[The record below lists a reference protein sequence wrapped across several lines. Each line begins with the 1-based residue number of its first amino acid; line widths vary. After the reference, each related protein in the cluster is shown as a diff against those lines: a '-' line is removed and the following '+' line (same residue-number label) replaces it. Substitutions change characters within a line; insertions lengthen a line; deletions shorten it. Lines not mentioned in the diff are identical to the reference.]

1 MKRKIVMCLL
11 MAMMVTS
18 LPACGSKDGADNAA
32 VTEQAA
38 EQNAADAP
46 TTEQTAGQNAADA
59 SASEQTATDGNA
71 AGADATAGAGTT
83 GTVDIVNDYNNT
95 DELKA
100 KFPVV
105 NETPVA
111 DGIGKAIENRLLT
124 GFENWNRGFDAWKAW
139 GDILYTEDSIYNVH
153 GARLTLAEYQ
163 QSMDIMLKQMGM
175 LMGDFNNMVICDD
188 WAAIHYDITTIKGD
202 TKKPG
207 TVMEFVQFKD
217 YGDELGTRVVEGW
230 GGPKDD
236 SYEGMTKFQSDE
248 EKEIQKKQNEEILAY
263 QIPDTD
269 DLVKKYPVKN
279 PTTDNSENADAMREA
294 ILKDFDAFNKGV
306 DEYATW
312 AEGLFTDDAKIS
324 VKGVEYDKAGYVDYE
339 KEAAKDKKVTKL
351 YFDNMLISGDWV
363 AIHYRTLEEDP
374 ATGEKDNGD
383 RMEFF
388 RFTDDGKV
396 DLCYKK

>member
-1 MKRKIVMCLL
+1 MKKKLVIALL

-18 LPACGSKDGADNAA
+18 LPGCGDKNGADTTVSESTADNGAAADGSAVAESGAADSSA
-32 VTEQAA
+32 VTD
-38 EQNAADAP
+38 NGTAADA
-46 TTEQTAGQNAADA
+46 G
-59 SASEQTATDGNA
+59 A
-71 AGADATAGAGTT
+71 AGETAQDGAA
-83 GTVDIVNDYNNT
+83 VDIVNDYNNT

-188 WAAIHYDITTIKGD
+188 WAAIHYDITTVKGD
-202 TKKPG
+202 EKKPG

-230 GGPKDD
+230 GGPKDE

-248 EKEIQKKQNEEILAY
+248 EKEIQKKQNEEILSY
-263 QIPDTD
+263 EIPDTD
-269 DLVKKYPVKN
+269 DLAKKYPVKN
-279 PTTDNSENADAMREA
+279 PTTDNSENADTMREA
-294 ILKDFDAFNKGV
+294 ILKDFDNFNKGA
-306 DEYATW
+306 EAYAEW
-312 AEGLFTDDAKIS
+312 AEELFTDDAKIS
-324 VKGVEYDKAGYVDYE
+324 VRGEEYDRTGYIDLEKAAE
-339 KEAAKDKKVTKL
+339 KEKKTTKL

-363 AIHYRTLEEDP
+363 AIHYRTVTEDP
-374 ATGEKDNGD
+374 ATGAKDNGD

-388 RFTDDGKV
+388 RFNEDGKV